1 MTFFIKKEVIFKKT
15 IDKMENILY
24 YNACVVI
31 ISTSEKTKRRVV
43 MFENLKAFLVE
54 ELRVNPDDVTM
65 EAELAGDLGINS
77 LELADLV
84 YLCEEKFNV
93 VIDDED
99 LHQFNT
105 VGDVVRYLEAEAK

>member
-1 MTFFIKKEVIFKKT
+1 
-15 IDKMENILY
+15 
-24 YNACVVI
+24 
-31 ISTSEKTKRRVV
+31 
-43 MFENLKAFLVE
+43 MFENLKKFLIE
-54 ELRVNPDDVTM
+54 ELRVKPEDITM

-99 LHQFNT
+99 LHKFIT
-105 VGDVVRYLEAEAK
+105 VGDVVRYLESQS

>member
-1 MTFFIKKEVIFKKT
+1 MTAASKT
-15 IDKMENILY
+15 I
-24 YNACVVI
+24 
-31 ISTSEKTKRRVV
+31 RRNV
-43 MFENLKAFLVE
+43 MFENLKKFLVE
-54 ELRVNPDDVTM
+54 ELRVKPEDITM

-99 LHQFNT
+99 LHNFIT
-105 VGDVVRYLEAEAK
+105 VGDVVRYLESQS

>member
-1 MTFFIKKEVIFKKT
+1 
-15 IDKMENILY
+15 
-24 YNACVVI
+24 
-31 ISTSEKTKRRVV
+31 
-43 MFENLKAFLVE
+43 MFENLKKFLVE
-54 ELRVNPDDVTM
+54 ELRVKAEDITM

-99 LHQFNT
+99 LHNFIT
-105 VGDVVRYLEAEAK
+105 VGDVVRYLESQN